1 MDFKQRSTLWLV
13 YPFSKWKSI
22 FNRINKLSI
31 RKPERTSQARAAPV
45 NHPVTEKF
53 SFVRINNNKFQA
65 EDIFNCDETNIS
77 SWATE
82 NCCRDWS
89 EGGILI
95 LNFVPAIYNKAR
107 ILWFIQVSTTK
118 SQKQGTNETMLA
130 SVNASGNYF
139 PGVFVFPRVNVNLD
153 QSSRRFIPL
162 AHKTGWMT
170 SELLLISLQHLEKQI
185 SNVHQKNRFFWLW
198 TIMLVI

>member
-1 MDFKQRSTLWLV
+1 LSHRSCC
-13 YPFSKWKSI
+13 SCRS
-22 FNRINKLSI
+22 
-31 RKPERTSQARAAPV
+31 
-45 NHPVTEKF
+45 
-53 SFVRINNNKFQA
+53 
-65 EDIFNCDETNIS
+65 
-77 SWATE
+77 
-82 NCCRDWS
+82 CRDWS

-153 QSSRRFIPL
+153 QSARRFIPL

-185 SNVHQKNRFFWLW
+185 SWCSPEKPILLIMDNHVSHIRSCCWFCQKEWIVLF
-198 TIMLVI
+198 TIPPHTSHVTQPLERCLFGPWNKTLKQNTMIGLCYTLDSEFLYITSLD